1 MHKTFAVIRAVAA
14 LTLVLAMAVGLFGT
28 KGLNQASAAQTGPT
42 VCVDADGNQVIVNGP
57 CGPGQVPAPGTG
69 SGLPTV
75 CVLIPG
81 GPQVIVNGPC
91 PDVASVAPSA
101 VESVPASVAPS
112 AVESVP
118 ASVAPSAV
126 ESVPAS
132 VAPSAVESVPAS
144 VAPSAVA
151 SASSTPEPE
160 DIQVTIT
167 GAFQEDC
174 NLAGTYAY
182 YADLVSAD
190 ATNDIRLAGE
200 GEQTFFVALEDGTV
214 FSEGSTDANGMV
226 TLDAPDDQPYFIY
239 EDGDLADY
247 YGSDLISAG
256 QSANFFVVKYVED
269 ANGCASASASSSA
282 AASAVTSA
290 AASASSESSRP
301 VRESSAA
308 TTSTAGTASTGGTST
323 GGGNATSGSTS
334 TTASSATTLPNT
346 GAGSSDM
353 GGSMTWA
360 LVALMAII
368 GVAAAGFGLRRR
380 NV

>member
-91 PDVASVAPSA
+91 PDV
-101 VESVPASVAPS
+101 
-112 AVESVP
+112 
-118 ASVAPSAV
+118 
-126 ESVPAS
+126 AS